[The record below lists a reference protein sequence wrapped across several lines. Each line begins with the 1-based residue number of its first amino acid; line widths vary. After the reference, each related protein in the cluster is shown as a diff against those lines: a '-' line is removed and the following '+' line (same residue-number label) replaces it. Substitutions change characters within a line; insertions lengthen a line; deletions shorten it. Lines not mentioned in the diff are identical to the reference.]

1 MQRLKNIRRLR
12 IVQTAFVWLLLLC
25 AAVAPAQ
32 EPKKVLILVEGKTDL
47 QSLPVGDGRHLA
59 MLLGHFHTTSSVKG
73 VEEYV
78 PHSLQNYDVVF
89 YVGYSARNQVPQ
101 KFLNDVMNS
110 PVPLVW
116 LHTGFAEFSASN
128 DVAKRFGFTVTH
140 LDSTGGYARIEHNGA
155 VFTKDEPI
163 INMITIHDRAR
174 VSVLASAFAEKTGR
188 RIPYI
193 VQSGKLLYIADCPFA
208 SISPSDRYILFA
220 DMLHDIL
227 LEQHEASHSAIIRIE
242 DVNPMENPDRL
253 RDVADI
259 LSARGIPFLV
269 GVSPFYVNPGE
280 GVRVSLSEKPDVVD
294 ALKYMVRNGG
304 TVVMHG
310 VTHQYKGVTGS
321 DYEFW
326 DESTN
331 RPIKGETDEAIRR
344 KIEMGIQ
351 EFMKNGLYPLI
362 WETPHYTASFRLY
375 RIIPEYFSAA
385 MEQRLAIEN
394 VDYSQYFPYI
404 IYRDLFG
411 QRIYPENLGYVPLL
425 PDINESRTYVQN
437 IIKGARANL
446 SVRDGFAACFFHA
459 FVDARLLEEIVD
471 SVQALGYTYIDLR
484 DDTTWVKTR
493 DRNILTGSQSY
504 TVTLADQYLS
514 ESYFD
519 RDGEIIRRDV
529 SENRLAGP
537 VTRTVVL
544 EPGELYKAEPTEMKE
559 RRQTFVQQAIGAVER
574 VVEHLVSAE
583 ETWQEA
589 RPVILWNQYVRG
601 AAYNDQASM
610 AAVFGSL
617 NIAVDTMFVGEPI
630 DLSRHNLVLVPFA
643 FIDSLRIEDYAAL
656 VHYVQGGGHLI
667 TDTKNY
673 LIDDF
678 GVQFSTT
685 TLKISRVLDEYFP
698 EERIA
703 WRYPELMTKFEA
715 DDLDETFCTD
725 YTTGAPLI
733 IGKRAGKGQIIFIA
747 TRFDPYSQQGY
758 SLYPYLM
765 EYVRRYFQLAPVVRH
780 DALEMYF
787 DPGFR
792 HTQSIEYLVRQWVQQ
807 GIRRIHV
814 AGWHNYQK
822 YTYDYKR
829 LVDLAHANG
838 ILVYAWLEPPQ
849 VSQKFW
855 QDHPEWR
862 EKNFKGED
870 VRPSWRYPVALT
882 DERCLTALAEEYST
896 FLEAYDWDGVNL
908 AELYFEAGR
917 GFDDPNLFTPMHE
930 SAREEFRWRYGIDLR
945 AIFTPQSAVYWKT
958 HPGVRNTVT
967 NYRVAKLEEIYR
979 HLLHRFGDVA
989 QHRTGFEII
998 VTAMDSYGS
1007 PELREAIGVDM
1018 TSILRLQREFD
1029 FALQVEDPQSRWSTD
1044 PARYATMGARYAG
1057 HLGGEQKLL
1066 LDLNILSFRKQE
1078 VVTPFPTLTQTGTES
1093 FQIVR
1098 SASLGA
1104 PRSTIYAESSINP
1117 QDKIFLANAY
1127 AGRVRYERTDEG
1139 YTVDAPHSFVLRL
1152 PPDVTEILLDGVP
1165 ISPVR
1170 DNRYT
1175 IPAGPHVVTPVR
1187 TVAGGFS
1194 SNQFYPRIL
1203 SITGTMLSCAYDMRS
1218 VIFHYESAG
1227 RCLAMVNGEP
1237 REVRIDGERIIFYS
1251 MKGNDGYSLF
1261 LPPGRHRVEMTIGG
1275 AFSYGINIAS
1285 FWSSNAIAVFGLA
1298 AVILLLGMYAVVRL
1312 QRRRFGLE
1320 RM

>member
-1 MQRLKNIRRLR
+1 MRQLKNMRTVL
-12 IVQTAFVWLLLLC
+12 VWMLFLWT
-25 AAVAPAQ
+25 AVAPAQ
-32 EPKKVLILVEGKTDL
+32 QSKKILILVEGKTDL
-47 QSLPVGDGRHLA
+47 QGFPFGDGRQLA
-59 MLLGHFHTTSSVKG
+59 TLLGHFHAMGTVQG
-73 VEEYV
+73 VDEYV
-78 PHSLQNYDVVF
+78 PHSLPNYDVVF
-89 YVGYSARNQVPQ
+89 YVGYSAQNHVPQ
-101 KFLNDVMNS
+101 KFLNDVMNT

-116 LHTGFAEFSASN
+116 LHTGFAEFSSSN
-128 DVAKRFGFTVTH
+128 DVAKRFGFTVLH
-140 LDSTGGYARIEHNGA
+140 LDSTGGYNRIEHEGA

-163 INMITIHDRAR
+163 INLVSIRDRAR
-174 VSVLASAFAEKTGR
+174 VRVLATAVSGRTGH
-188 RIPYI
+188 RIPYV
-193 VQSGKLLYIADCPFA
+193 VQSGNLLYWADSPFA
-208 SISPSDRYILFA
+208 SSGPTDRYLLFA

-227 LEQHEASHSAIIRIE
+227 QEQHEEFHSAILRIE

-331 RPIKGETDEAIRR
+331 RPIRGETDEVVRR
-344 KIEMGIQ
+344 KIELGIQ

-385 MEQRLAIEN
+385 MEQRLALEN
-394 VDYSQYFPYI
+394 ADYSQFFPYI
-404 IYRDLFG
+404 IHRDLFG

-425 PDINESRTYVQN
+425 PDFNESRTYVQA
-437 IIKGARANL
+437 IIRGARASL

-459 FVDARLLEEIVD
+459 FVDSRLLEELVD

-484 DDTTWVKTR
+484 DDTTSVKTR
-493 DRNILTGSQSY
+493 DRAILTGSQSY

-519 RDGEIIRRDV
+519 RNGEIIRRDV
-529 SENRLAGP
+529 SKNRLSGP
-537 VTRTVVL
+537 VTRTVEL
-544 EPGELYKAEPTEMKE
+544 ESGELYKAEPTEVKE
-559 RRQTFVQQAIGAVER
+559 TRQTFMQQAVGAVER
-574 VVEHLVSAE
+574 LVGHLSSSE

-589 RPVILWNQYVRG
+589 CPVILWNQYVRG

-610 AAVFGSL
+610 AAVFGSVS
-617 NIAVDTMFVGEPI
+617 IAVDTIFVGEPL

-643 FIDSLRIEDYAAL
+643 FVDSLRMDDYAAL
-656 VHYVQGGGHLI
+656 VRYVREGGHLI

-678 GVQFSTT
+678 GVQFGAT
-685 TLKISRVLDEYFP
+685 TLKVSRVLDAYFP

-703 WRYPELMTKFEA
+703 WRYPELMTKMEA
-715 DDLDETFCTD
+715 DDVDEVFCTD
-725 YTTGAPLI
+725 NATGAPLV
-733 IGKRAGKGQIIFIA
+733 IGKRVGKGQIIFIA

-765 EYVRRYFQLAPVVRH
+765 AYVRKYFQLAPVVRQ

-787 DPGFR
+787 EPGFR

-814 AGWHNYQK
+814 AGWHKYPK

-829 LVDLAHANG
+829 LVNLAHANG

-862 EKNFKGED
+862 EKNYKGED
-870 VRPSWRYPVALT
+870 VRPSWRFPVALT
-882 DERCLTALAEEYST
+882 DDRCLTALTEEYAT
-896 FLEAYDWDGVNL
+896 FLEAFDWDGVNL

-917 GFDDPNLFTPMHE
+917 GFDDPHLFTPMHE
-930 SAREEFRWRYGIDLR
+930 SARKEFRWRYGIDLR

-967 NYRVAKLEEIYR
+967 TYRVAKLEEIYR
-979 HLLHRFGDVA
+979 RLLHRFGDIA
-989 QHRTGFEII
+989 QHRSGFEII

-1007 PELREAIGVDM
+1007 PELRETIGVDM
-1018 TSILRLQREFD
+1018 KSILRLQREFG
-1029 FALQVEDPQSRWSTD
+1029 FALQVEDPEVRWSTD
-1044 PARYATMGARYAG
+1044 PTRYVAMGARYAKEM
-1057 HLGGEQKLL
+1057 GGPQKLL

-1078 VVTPFPTLTQTGTES
+1078 AVTPFPTLTQTGTES
-1093 FQIVR
+1093 FQMVR

-1104 PRSTIYAESSINP
+1104 PRSTIYAESSVNP
-1117 QDKIFLANAY
+1117 QDMIFLANAY
-1127 AGRVRYERTDEG
+1127 AGRVHYDRTGEG
-1139 YTVDAPHSFVLRL
+1139 YSVDAPHSFTLRL
-1152 PPDVTEILLDGVP
+1152 PIEVNEILLDGVP
-1165 ISPVR
+1165 ASPVR
-1170 DNRYT
+1170 DNRFT
-1175 IPAGPHVVTPVR
+1175 IPAGRHVVIPVR
-1187 TVAGGFS
+1187 TVSGGLS
-1194 SNQFYPRIL
+1194 STQFYPRLL
-1203 SITGTMLSCAYDMRS
+1203 STTGSLLTCEYTMRS
-1218 VIFHYESAG
+1218 MTFTYETNG
-1227 RCLAMVNGEP
+1227 RCIVMVNREP
-1237 REVRIDGERIIFYS
+1237 REVLVDGERLTFYS

-1261 LPPGRHRVEMTIGG
+1261 LPAGRHRAEITAGDP
-1275 AFSYGINIAS
+1275 FSYGINIAS
-1285 FWSSNAIAVFGLA
+1285 IWSSNAIAVFGVA
-1298 AVILLLGMYAVVRL
+1298 AVVFLLGMYAVVRL

-1320 RM
+1320 RT

>member
-1 MQRLKNIRRLR
+1 MRQLKNMHAVL
-12 IVQTAFVWLLLLC
+12 VWVLLLC
-25 AAVAPAQ
+25 TAIAPAQ
-32 EPKKVLILVEGKTDL
+32 QQKKVLVLVEGKTGL
-47 QSLPVGDGRHLA
+47 RSFPVGVGRYLA
-59 MLLGHFHTTSSVKG
+59 TLLGHFQTTSTVQG

-89 YVGYSARNQVPQ
+89 YAGYSAVNPVPQ
-101 KFLNDVMNS
+101 KFLNDVLDS

-128 DVAKRFGFTVTH
+128 DVAKRFGFAVTH
-140 LDSTGGYARIEHNGA
+140 LDSTGGYDRIEHDAA
-155 VFTKDEPI
+155 VFTKEEPV
-163 INMITIHDRAR
+163 INLVSIHDRAR
-174 VSVLASAFAEKTGR
+174 VHVLATAVSGRTGR
-188 RIPYI
+188 RIPYV
-193 VQSGKLLYIADCPFA
+193 VQSGSLLYWADLPFA
-208 SISPSDRYILFA
+208 SSGPTDRYLLFA

-227 LEQHEASHSAIIRIE
+227 QEQHEESHSALIRIE

-280 GVRVSLSEKPDVVD
+280 GLRISLSEKPDVVD

-310 VTHQYKGVTGS
+310 VTHQYKGVTGA

-331 RPIKGETDEAIRR
+331 QPIKGETDEGVRR

-375 RIIPEYFSAA
+375 RIIPEYFSSS
-385 MEQRLAIEN
+385 MEQRLTIEDA
-394 VDYSQYFPYI
+394 DYSQFFPYI
-404 IYRDLFG
+404 IHKDLFG

-425 PDINESRTYVQN
+425 PDINESRTYVQD
-437 IIKGARANL
+437 IIRGARANL

-459 FVDARLLEEIVD
+459 FVDSRLLEELVD

-484 DDTTWVKTR
+484 EDTTWVKTR
-493 DRNILTGSQSY
+493 DRVILTGSQSY
-504 TVTLADQYLS
+504 TVMLTDQYLS

-519 RDGEIIRRDV
+519 RDGEITRRDI
-529 SENRLAGP
+529 SENRLSGP
-537 VTRTVVL
+537 VTRTVEL
-544 EPGELYKAEPTEMKE
+544 KPGELYKAEPTEMKE
-559 RRQTFVQQAIGAVER
+559 RRQTFVQQAVGAVEH
-574 VVEHLVSAE
+574 VVDRLVSSE

-610 AAVFGSL
+610 AAVFGSVS
-617 NIAVDTMFVGEPI
+617 IAVDTIFVGEPL

-643 FIDSLRIEDYAAL
+643 FVDSLRMEDYAAL
-656 VHYVQGGGHLI
+656 VHYVQNGGHLI

-678 GVQFSTT
+678 GVRFSTT
-685 TLKISRVLDEYFP
+685 TLKVSRVLDGYFP
-698 EERIA
+698 EERIV

-715 DDLDETFCTD
+715 DDVDEIFCTD
-725 YTTGAPLI
+725 HTTGAPLI
-733 IGKRAGKGQIIFIA
+733 IGKRGGKGKIIFIA

-765 EYVRRYFQLAPVVRH
+765 EYVRKYFELAPVVRH

-792 HTQSIEYLVRQWVQQ
+792 QTQSIEYLVSLWVQQ

-814 AGWHNYQK
+814 AGWHKYPK

-829 LVDLAHANG
+829 LIDLAHANG

-855 QDHPEWR
+855 QEHPEWR
-862 EKNFKGED
+862 EKNYKGED

-882 DERCLTALAEEYST
+882 DDRCLTALTGEYSD
-896 FLEAYDWDGVNL
+896 FLEACDWDGVNL

-917 GFDDPNLFTPMHE
+917 GFDDPLLFTPMHE
-930 SAREEFRWRYGIDLR
+930 SVRDEFRRRYGIDLR
-945 AIFTPQSAVYWKT
+945 AIFTPQSVAYWKT

-967 NYRVAKLEEIYR
+967 TYRVAKLEEVYR
-979 HLLHRFGDVA
+979 RLLHRFSDVA

-998 VTAMDSYGS
+998 VTAMDSDGS
-1007 PELREAIGVDM
+1007 PELRETIGVDM
-1018 TSILRLQREFD
+1018 VSILRLQREFG
-1029 FALQVEDPQSRWSTD
+1029 FALQVEDPQARWSTD
-1044 PARYATMGARYAG
+1044 PSRYLTMGTRYAE
-1057 HLGGEQKLL
+1057 HLGGAQKLL

-1078 VVTPFPTLTQTGTES
+1078 EVTPFPTLTQTGTES

-1098 SASLGA
+1098 AASLGA
-1104 PRSTIYAESSINP
+1104 PRSTIYAESSVNP
-1117 QDKIFLANAY
+1117 QDMIFLANAY
-1127 AGRVRYERTDEG
+1127 AGRVHYERTAQG
-1139 YTVDAPHSFVLRL
+1139 YTVDAPHSFTLRL
-1152 PPDVTEILLDGVP
+1152 PADVNEILLDGVSV
-1165 ISPVR
+1165 SPVR

-1175 IPAGPHVVTPVR
+1175 IPAGPHVVMPVR
-1187 TVAGGFS
+1187 NVTGGFS

-1203 SITGTMLSCAYDMRS
+1203 SMTGTLLSCTYDMRS
-1218 VIFHYESAG
+1218 VAFQYESAG
-1227 RCLAMVNGEP
+1227 RCIVMVNGEP
-1237 REVRIDGERIIFYS
+1237 HEVRVDGERRTFYS

-1261 LPPGRHRVEMTIGG
+1261 LPPGRHRVEIVTGDT
-1275 AFSYGINIAS
+1275 FSYGINIAS
-1285 FWSSNAIAVFGLA
+1285 FWSSNAIVLFGVTAV
-1298 AVILLLGMYAVVRL
+1298 VLLLGMYGVVRL

-1320 RM
+1320 RI